1 MKNLI
6 GKHQKE
12 IEKAS
17 EKERVVLV
25 YLFGSEVRGT
35 SHKESDVD
43 IGILFDKKVDPE
55 VYLGS
60 EGRLIDF
67 FSGIFLKKEINIVNL
82 NISSPLLK
90 QVAILEGKLLY
101 LRSETDR
108 ILFQIKI
115 LREYEDYLH
124 LNNIYNQFLDLKLK
138 SL

>member
-43 IGILFDKKVDPE
+43 IGILFDKKVDPKD
-55 VYLGS
+55 YLES
-60 EGRLIDF
+60 EGRLIEF